1 MIFANILQQNPMDNI
16 YLFMLIAI
24 TILAVVDI
32 VVGVSNDAINFLN
45 SAIGSKVIS
54 LRTIMIVASLG
65 IFIGAVFSSGMMEV
79 ARKGIFIPAQFEF
92 GEIMLIFMAVMIT
105 DILLLDFFNTLG
117 LPTSTTV
124 SIVFNLLGAAV
135 VMSVIKI
142 SGSDTE
148 TFAELGNY
156 INTETALTII
166 SGILLSVLIAFS
178 VGAIVQWVS
187 RLLFTFNYEKRI
199 KNFGV
204 IFGGLAL
211 TAITYFIFLKGL
223 KGTPYYNEL
232 KGLLEGNEIL
242 IILGSFVFWTIFSF
256 IFEKLTKKT
265 VLLFVIAVGT
275 FGLALAFS
283 GNDLVNFIGVPMAAY
298 HSYEAWVAGGMDPTM
313 SMAVLEEKVPAEPL
327 LLFIA
332 GGIMVL
338 TLWFSKKAKSVS
350 ETEISLSRQG
360 ETHEKFEPNRLSRSV
375 VKGTTQLSN
384 YFSVIIPKSIQESI
398 TKSFY
403 KPESLLTKDQ
413 SIDAPA
419 FDMIRASVNLMVAG
433 VLIAIATS
441 MKLPLSTT
449 YVTFMVAMGTSLADR
464 AWGRESAVYRVAG
477 VLNVIGG
484 WFGTAVGAFIASG
497 IVVFL
502 INWNP
507 MVMTPILLL
516 LTVVLL
522 YRNYKSH
529 KNKTSKVLEEDSLL
543 KAESSSVQGVI
554 HESAKNIANVVKR
567 GNKIY
572 SNAINGLA
580 KQDLSSLKKNQ
591 KQIDK
596 LSLEV
601 DSLRD
606 NIFYFIKNLDESSI
620 GASNFYINILGYLQD
635 MTQSLEYIS
644 KVSHKHVNNN
654 HKKLK
659 FSQIK
664 ELKEVDERFETLF
677 NNTKAAFDSRSFEGI
692 GEILSTKQEIVSLV
706 SDKIQKQVKRTR
718 SEESSPKNTTL
729 YFSVLLETK
738 DLLIATMNLLEEY
751 YNAHDASV
759 KPATIETDAAA
770 DAEKGE
776 KEEE

>member
-1 MIFANILQQNPMDNI
+1 
-16 YLFMLIAI
+16 MLIAI
-24 TILAVVDI
+24 TVLAVFDI
-32 VVGVSNDAINFLN
+32 IVGVSNDAINFLN
-45 SAIGSKVIS
+45 SAIGSKALP
-54 LRTIMIVASLG
+54 LRTIMVVASLG

-135 VMSVIKI
+135 VLSLIKI
-142 SGSDTE
+142 SGSDSE
-148 TFAELGNY
+148 TFADLGNY

-166 SGILLSVLIAFS
+166 SGILLSVIIAFS
-178 VGAIVQWVS
+178 VGAFVQWVS
-187 RLLFTFNYEKRI
+187 RLIFTFNYEKKI
-199 KNFGV
+199 KNFG
-204 IFGGLAL
+204 IFFGGIAL

-223 KGTPYYNEL
+223 KGTPYYSDL
-232 KGLLEGNEIL
+232 KGLLEGNEIF
-242 IILGSFVFWTIFSF
+242 IILGSFVFWTLFSF
-256 IFEKLTKKT
+256 LFEKLTKKT
-265 VLLFVIAVGT
+265 VLLVVIAIGT

-298 HSYEAWVAGGMDPTM
+298 HSYEAWVAGGMDTAM
-313 SMAVLEEKVPAEPL
+313 SMAVLDKKVPAEPL

-338 TLWFSKKAKSVS
+338 TLWLSKKAKTVA

-360 ETHEKFEPNRLSRSV
+360 ETHEKFEPNRLSRAV
-375 VKGTTQLSN
+375 VKGTSQLSN
-384 YFSVIIPKSIQESI
+384 YFGILIPKSIQEMVA
-398 TKSFY
+398 KNFH
-403 KPESLLTKDQ
+403 KPQSLITKDQ

-484 WFGTAVGAFIASG
+484 WFGTAIGAFVASG

-507 MVMTPILLL
+507 PVMIPILLL
-516 LTVVLL
+516 LTVILL
-522 YRNYKSH
+522 YRNYRSHQEKS
-529 KNKTSKVLEEDSLL
+529 TKVAEEDSLT

-554 HESAKNIANVVKR
+554 QESAGNIAKVVKR
-567 GNKIY
+567 TNRIY
-572 SNAINGLA
+572 SNAIVGLA
-580 KQDLSSLKKNQ
+580 KQDLDLLKKSK
-591 KQIDK
+591 KQVVKLTDEID
-596 LSLEV
+596 
-601 DSLRD
+601 DLRD
-606 NIFYFIKNLDESSI
+606 NIFYFIKNLDESSVE
-620 GASNFYINILGYLQD
+620 ASNFYINILGYLQD
-635 MTQSLEYIS
+635 MVQSLELIS
-644 KVSHKHVNNN
+644 KVTHKHVNNN

-659 FSQIK
+659 FSQVK
-664 ELKEVDERFETLF
+664 ELKEIDDKLEILF
-677 NNTKAAFDSRSFEGI
+677 MDTEKAFKSGSFEEI
-692 GEILSTKQEIVSLV
+692 GVIINEKKEVYDLV
-706 SDKIQKQVKRTR
+706 KDKILEQVKRTR
-718 SEESSPKNTTL
+718 TEESSPKNTTL

-738 DLLIATMNLLEEY
+738 DLMNATMNLLEEY
-751 YNAHDASV
+751 HSSHDRSV
-759 KPATIETDAAA
+759 EPATIP
-770 DAEKGE
+770 
-776 KEEE
+776 EE

>member
-1 MIFANILQQNPMDNI
+1 MDNI

-24 TILAVVDI
+24 TVLAVVDI

-45 SAIGSKVIS
+45 SAIGSKVLS

-92 GEIMLIFMAVMIT
+92 SEIMLIFMAVMIT

-135 VMSVIKI
+135 VMSLIKI
-142 SGSDTE
+142 SASDTQ
-148 TFAELGNY
+148 TFADLGTY
-156 INTETALTII
+156 INTKTALTII
-166 SGILLSVLIAFS
+166 SGILLSVLIAFT
-178 VGAIVQWVS
+178 VGAIVQWIS
-187 RLLFTFNYEKRI
+187 RLLFTFNYEKRV

-204 IFGGLAL
+204 IFGGVAL

-223 KGTPYYNEL
+223 KGTPYYNDL
-232 KGLLEGNEIL
+232 KGMLEGNEIY
-242 IILGSFVFWTIFSF
+242 IILGSFVFWSIFSF
-256 IFEKLTKKT
+256 IFEKVTKKT
-265 VLLFVIAVGT
+265 VLLFVIGVGT

-298 HSYEAWVAGGMDPTM
+298 HSYEAWAGSGMDATM
-313 SMAVLEEKVPAEPL
+313 SMAVLDKKVPAEPL

-338 TLWFSKKAKSVS
+338 TLWFSKKAKTVA

-375 VKGTTQLSN
+375 VKGTSQLSN
-384 YFSVIIPKSIQESI
+384 YFSALVPKSIQQSI
-398 TKSFY
+398 SNSFK
-403 KPESLLTKDQ
+403 KPDVILTKDQ

-477 VLNVIGG
+477 VFNVIGG
-484 WFGTAVGAFIASG
+484 WFGTAIGAFIAAG
-497 IVVFL
+497 TVVFL

-507 MVMTPILLL
+507 KVMIPILLL
-516 LTVVLL
+516 LTAILL

-529 KNKTSKVLEEDSLL
+529 QNKSNKVKDEDSLT

-554 HESAKNIANVVKR
+554 QESAKNIANVVKR
-567 GNKIY
+567 TNRIY
-572 SNAINGLA
+572 SNAIVGLA
-580 KQDLSSLKKNQ
+580 RQDLLLLKKSK
-591 KQIDK
+591 KQVIK
-596 LSLEV
+596 LTAEV
-601 DSLRD
+601 DDLRD
-606 NIFYFIKNLDESSI
+606 NIFFFIKNLDESSVE
-620 GASNFYINILGYLQD
+620 ASGFYIDILSHLQD
-635 MTQSLEYIS
+635 MTQSLELIS
-644 KVSHKHVNNN
+644 KVCYKHINNN

-659 FSQIK
+659 FNQVK
-664 ELKEVDERFETLF
+664 ELKEIDDKLEILF
-677 NNTKAAFDSRSFEGI
+677 NDTEKAFRSGSFDEI
-692 GEILSTKQEIVSLV
+692 GTIISEKKEVYDLV
-706 SDKIQKQVKRTR
+706 KDKIKQQVKRTR
-718 SEESSPKNTTL
+718 TEESSPKNTTL

-738 DLLIATMNLLEEY
+738 DLINATMNLLEGY
-751 YNAHDASV
+751 HSAHDSSV
-759 KPATIETDAAA
+759 EPATLPDDLIEELKSDS
-770 DAEKGE
+770 DVIDGKEKPE
-776 KEEE
+776 